1 MFPDK
6 LDKKLFSICDSSKT
20 HFGLK
25 YEKVYSLTETFEPLL
40 SAKNKLTAQEAA
52 AAAAGVSTTV
62 ASSQLSSN

>member
-6 LDKKLFSICDSSKT
+6 LDKKLFSICDSNKT

-40 SAKNKLTAQEAA
+40 SAKNKLTAQPA

-62 ASSQLSSN
+62 PSSQLSSN

>member
-6 LDKKLFSICDSSKT
+6 LDKKLFSICDSNKT

-40 SAKNKLTAQEAA
+40 SAKNKLTAQA